1 MAQLDHARKLEIAER
16 LRGLR
21 ERDPAVKQPHVAE
34 ATGVSLRTAQ
44 AWEAGASTPKWDH
57 AEALAK
63 FYEVDVDWLMG
74 RTEAEKVGPTPA
86 LPGAI
91 QRVEAMFAEILT
103 RLDELSASSRMY
115 QKSNASTNASTAWKR
130 RSSSGPWLEEPPLR
144 RRTAAT
150 AAALSGCD
158 IRHILHEMPDMIG
171 PNRTVQRHPSTA
183 LLADRPPMSADASVS
198 GDLAPGRDR
207 WLREARAGQELENVR
222 PNGARESRRHGVAY
236 LLILGSG
243 RSLKPDFGR
252 EALKRSALV
261 DGQATRFVRMD

>member
-21 ERDPAVKQPHVAE
+21 ERDPAIKQPHVAE

-103 RLDELSASSRMY
+103 RLDELSASSPADAADAAEQARPP
-115 QKSNASTNASTAWKR
+115 QPKR
-130 RSSSGPWLEEPPLR
+130 R
-144 RRTAAT
+144 
-150 AAALSGCD
+150 
-158 IRHILHEMPDMIG
+158 
-171 PNRTVQRHPSTA
+171 
-183 LLADRPPMSADASVS
+183 
-198 GDLAPGRDR
+198 
-207 WLREARAGQELENVR
+207 
-222 PNGARESRRHGVAY
+222 GARDEEAERPRR
-236 LLILGSG
+236 G
-243 RSLKPDFGR
+243 RRAS
-252 EALKRSALV
+252 
-261 DGQATRFVRMD
+261 